1 MKSRLVD
8 KPYCDENFQ
17 IEFSSIKDLE
27 DLKDSLNHM
36 LKYVK
41 MCESEGEEIPPLI
54 YKITKITKNSK
65 IK

>member
-1 MKSRLVD
+1 MKCRLVD

-17 IEFSSIKDLE
+17 IEFTSIKDLE

-41 MCESEGEEIPPLI
+41 MCQSDGEEIPPLI
-54 YKITKITKNSK
+54 YKITKIINNSK
-65 IK
+65 KK